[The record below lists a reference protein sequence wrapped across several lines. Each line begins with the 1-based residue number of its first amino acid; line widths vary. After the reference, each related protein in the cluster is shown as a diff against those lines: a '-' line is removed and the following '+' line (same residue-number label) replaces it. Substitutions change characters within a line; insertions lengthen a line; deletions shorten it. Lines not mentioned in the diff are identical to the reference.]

1 MANEA
6 QIKSVV
12 RVNIQSDWN
21 MSVVVCMVA
30 CMSGQDVVAGSC
42 WPACSVRLAR
52 FTSTTVGHD
61 GRETMY
67 KHIFASSPWRF
78 HQSPPPTKL
87 FGSSRSVSCQE
98 SLRRH
103 ACRTIPFQGLAVQRG
118 VLPLCGIHPNRY
130 PAGLTPR
137 QHISLLSPT
146 APRLLL
152 AAPSAGAGQASTMQ
166 RARPYPFNVITAS
179 LRVTMTIP

>member
-1 MANEA
+1 
-6 QIKSVV
+6 
-12 RVNIQSDWN
+12 
-21 MSVVVCMVA
+21 
-30 CMSGQDVVAGSC
+30 
-42 WPACSVRLAR
+42 
-52 FTSTTVGHD
+52 
-61 GRETMY
+61 MY

-179 LRVTMTIP
+179 LRVTMTYVTMSSLLASPRSSPQYILRERCDSNGHGKSPLRHRSASRSCRWPSVGFHSDESEGT